1 MICRH
6 PVLSGCLLLA
16 CALPAHAAKWRIDG
30 KEPVVAGTERSAPAP
45 EHLPGVLTTDL
56 LAMQAEGRAASTT
69 PQAMIPEVRDKV
81 GERYLKTHERLI
93 PETFY
98 GTTFGNKK

>member
-1 MICRH
+1 MTLRH
-6 PVLSGCLLLA
+6 YVLAGSLLLA
-16 CALPAHAAKWRIDG
+16 SALPVQAAKWRIDG
-30 KEPVVAGTERSAPAP
+30 KEPAAAGMERSASAP

-56 LAMQAEGRAASTT
+56 LAMQAEGRAASAT